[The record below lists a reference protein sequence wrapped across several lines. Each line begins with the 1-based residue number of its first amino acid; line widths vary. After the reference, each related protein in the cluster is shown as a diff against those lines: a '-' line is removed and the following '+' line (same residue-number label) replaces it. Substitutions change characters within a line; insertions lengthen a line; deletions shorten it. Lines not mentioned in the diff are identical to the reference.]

1 LFWYLKTSEEE
12 GSKLKK
18 ILKKLEETE
27 AKIWLKGRDEN
38 NK

>member
-1 LFWYLKTSEEE
+1 LFGHLKTAEEE
-12 GSKLKK
+12 GSRLKN
-18 ILKKLEETE
+18 IKKLEETE